1 MENRKNSPIQLSREG
16 LGRALEELADVTVE
30 PEALDR
36 LHQRL
41 VATKEGLIGLNSLI
55 DPELEPLTLV
65 TMEDDGSE
73 SR

>member
-1 MENRKNSPIQLSREG
+1 MEDRKNSPIRLSREG
-16 LGRALEELADVTVE
+16 LGRSLEELADVTVE

-55 DPELEPLTLV
+55 DPELEPLTQL
-65 TMEDDGSE
+65 TMEDDRSE